1 MRGHALQ
8 KFLMLKIIFFILTI
22 AIGALLIY
30 ATSRPNAFRVERST
44 VIAAPPEK
52 IFPLIN
58 DLHQWEP
65 WSPWEKLDPA
75 LKRSYSGAGS
85 GLGAVYEWQGNKDVG
100 HGRME
105 ITQSTAPTHVV
116 LKLHFIKP
124 FEAHNTVEFVLSKEA
139 GGTRVTQ
146 AMYGPSP
153 FIAKLMGLV
162 FSMDKMV
169 GSKYEEG
176 LGNLKALAEL
186 KALAGRS

>member
-1 MRGHALQ
+1 
-8 KFLMLKIIFFILTI
+8 MLKTIFVIV
-22 AIGALLIY
+22 AVAVGAVLIY
-30 ATSRPNAFRVERST
+30 AATKPDTFRVERS
-44 VIAAPPEK
+44 IAIKASADK

-75 LKRSYSGAGS
+75 LKRTYSGANS
-85 GLGAVYEWQGNKDVG
+85 GVGVVYEWQGNSEVG

-105 ITQSTAPTHVV
+105 ITESTLPTKVV
-116 LKLHFIKP
+116 LNLHFIKP
-124 FEAHNTVEFVLSKEA
+124 FEARNKVEFVLREEA

-153 FIAKLMGLV
+153 YISKLMSLA

-176 LGNLKALAEL
+176 LGNLKALAE
-186 KALAGRS
+186 KN